1 MEFDVCYFFVF
12 LGVLRI
18 FHRQQN
24 LAYPIDILSSL
35 YLLWATFARRFL
47 LHNTQVALWGIDICS
62 AIMSERRLIKDY
74 LMVSLASWI
83 ASSIL
88 EYTSSVRFIMLFGRL
103 TSGGNLEIRLSRSRK
118 AVLLAALLCTIN
130 SLLLTS
136 MLRGA
141 VQQSVKNVSP
151 DFSVYIFSTI
161 ALVMRLLRQCMEGF
175 TFIAGIATRDFRWRN
190 SNSEVLFG
198 HIALSSFALLIHSS
212 VITHTFIAQETAIR
226 GVEHYIV
233 LFSLCTD
240 VVFRIIVCLWATSNS
255 TCFVRLVEYLHPRA
269 TVYPPIF
276 IPPPH
281 QHLTDSDPH
290 GQCSELAAQH
300 IAYRCS
306 QTLPVIQPFLDDSR
320 LSQPSS
326 CTHSEDST
334 HSVDELTGAPFA
346 LCRLETIARRNRDQ
360 SPAIVICPPPQ
371 GKLLALQS
379 QKADVVVPPLLS
391 LPPNQCSEL
400 VVS

>member
-130 SLLLTS
+130 SAFDLHASRSSAAIGEERFARFFRLYFLNHRSSHATPKTVHGRLHLHCWNSNKGLQMAELELGGIIWPHRSLLVCPTHTQLGYNTH
-136 MLRGA
+136 
-141 VQQSVKNVSP
+141 
-151 DFSVYIFSTI
+151 VY
-161 ALVMRLLRQCMEGF
+161 CP
-175 TFIAGIATRDFRWRN
+175 RN
-190 SNSEVLFG
+190 SNSRSR
-198 HIALSSFALLIHSS
+198 ALH
-212 VITHTFIAQETAIR
+212 
-226 GVEHYIV
+226 
-233 LFSLCTD
+233 
-240 VVFRIIVCLWATSNS
+240 
-255 TCFVRLVEYLHPRA
+255 CFV
-269 TVYPPIF
+269 F
-276 IPPPH
+276 
-281 QHLTDSDPH
+281 
-290 GQCSELAAQH
+290 
-300 IAYRCS
+300 
-306 QTLPVIQPFLDDSR
+306 
-320 LSQPSS
+320 
-326 CTHSEDST
+326 
-334 HSVDELTGAPFA
+334 SVH
-346 LCRLETIARRNRDQ
+346 
-360 SPAIVICPPPQ
+360 
-371 GKLLALQS
+371 
-379 QKADVVVPPLLS
+379 
-391 LPPNQCSEL
+391 
-400 VVS
+400 